1 MNSWSS
7 RGKSLKMQIAFLII
21 PRDDLGAWAFLG
33 VLADPGCDLVV
44 CCAGGDARPELV
56 VINLSEL

>member
-1 MNSWSS
+1 
-7 RGKSLKMQIAFLII
+7 MQIAFLII